1 MFSKT
6 VRNTGDNKPT
16 FKPPLIDGRINTI
29 RDKIILRV
37 SRIGDSC
44 IDGLS
49 IKQINQIAT
58 IAASEVVK
66 YIDDNYGKEMIN

>member
-29 RDKIILRV
+29 RDKIILRA
-37 SRIGDSC
+37 SRIEDSC

-49 IKQINQIAT
+49 IKQINKIAT
-58 IAASEVVK
+58 MAACEAVN
-66 YIDDNYGKEMIN
+66 YINNNYEKKDKN